1 MANINGGSRVAE
13 RALDI
18 AVVSAI
24 EAPFVREDIELLSRT
39 HRVRAQVGHGWGA
52 AWRVFWLTLRSDVV
66 LCWFASVYSAVAV
79 AAARLI
85 SVRSLVVIGGVDV
98 ACEPQLKYG
107 IWQSRWKSKLVRY
120 ALRRASL
127 VLAVDPSL
135 REDAMRLAQYDGR
148 NILYLP
154 TGYDPEFWKPLG
166 IKVPLVLT
174 VAAVDDEVRFRVK
187 GLDTLIEAARRLS
200 EVRFV
205 LIGVSQPLVARYAIP
220 ENMTVHPRIDRK
232 ALLPYYQHAKV
243 YCQPSRREG
252 LANTLCEAMLCG
264 CIPVA
269 TEVGGNPTAVG
280 QTGFLIPPDRVEALV
295 EAIVRALAADERVG
309 IEARTRVV
317 SLFPRE
323 KRDREL
329 LRLVAG

>member
-1 MANINGGSRVAE
+1 MAE
-13 RALDI
+13 RVLDI

-24 EAPFVREDIELLSRT
+24 EAPFVREDIEVLSRS
-39 HRVRAQVGHGWGA
+39 HRVRAEVGHGWGA
-52 AWRVFWLTLRSDVV
+52 AWRIFWLALRSDVV

-79 AAARLI
+79 AAARLV
-85 SVRSLVVIGGVDV
+85 SVRSLVIIGGVDV
-98 ACEPQLKYG
+98 AFEPELKYG

-120 ALRRASL
+120 ALRRSTH

-135 REDAMRLAQYDGR
+135 REDAVHLAQYDGR

-174 VAAVDDEVRFRVK
+174 VAAVDDEIRFRVK
-187 GLDTLIEAARRLS
+187 GIDILIEAARRLS

-205 LIGVSQPLVARYAIP
+205 LIGVSPSLAAGHGIP
-220 ENMTVHPRIDRK
+220 ENMTVHPRIERK
-232 ALLPYYQHAKV
+232 SLLPYYQHAKV

-264 CIPVA
+264 CVPVA
-269 TEVGGNPTAVG
+269 TEVGGNATAVG
-280 QTGFLIPPDRVEALV
+280 QTGELVPADRADALV
-295 EAIVRALAADERVG
+295 AAIVRALAADEGSGV
-309 IEARTRVV
+309 EARARIV

-323 KRDREL
+323 KRNREL